1 MASMAQAPSMAA
13 QVQPRSK
20 VRNMFFMGGT
30 GRKAENMN
38 KNARWRFAN
47 GR

>member
-1 MASMAQAPSMAA
+1 MAQAHSMAA

-20 VRNMFFMGGT
+20 IRNMFFMGGT

-38 KNARWRFAN
+38 KNARWRFAD